1 MLLCGLWRRI
11 CLALSLVLLALAGV
25 ASAADYADPPL
36 SAKDR
41 NHWSFKKPE
50 AFQPPKVHDQ
60 EWVRNPI
67 DAFVLAKL
75 EQAGL
80 KPAPS
85 ASRLTLLRRITF
97 DLTGLPP
104 TPEEMQSFVSDQ
116 SPTAYEKLVD
126 RLLASPRYGERW
138 AQHWLDIARYA
149 DSNGYE
155 IDADRP
161 HAWRYRDYVVQAFN
175 EDKPYD
181 QFVREQLAGDLL
193 ARDKQGQE
201 KTRLQIA
208 AGFNRCGQI
217 HLVVGNIDPEESRY
231 EVLTEM
237 TGAVGSAFLGL
248 TLNCARCHDH
258 KFDPVSQGDYFRLQA
273 FFARAQLKDIEIAS
287 KEEKNHDEQRRKE
300 LEGPLARVQKQIAD
314 IEAPYRARLEEMKKA
329 AVEPVIREALSVDPK
344 KRTPEQKKLI
354 EQAEPLLKVSWDEV
368 LDALK
373 PLDRERR
380 ARLRMEFHQLE
391 AKLPPPLPQ
400 AWTIEDGASA
410 PTFLLKRG
418 SLKNKGLKVAPAFP
432 RVLVKEDKPHQD
444 SPEKQ
449 LKSRNSFL
457 PFAMDSRS
465 LWAAFG
471 NMSKA
476 PNRLDLANW
485 LVDPEHPLTSR
496 VMVNRLW
503 QHHFG
508 KALVR
513 TPNDFGLR
521 GEKPTHPE
529 LLEWLAREFIE
540 HKWSMKHMH
549 RLMVLSNAYQQA
561 SGTPKATRK
570 ADPQNRL
577 LSHMNRSRLEGETI
591 RDSMLAATGELN
603 LELGGI
609 PVRTPLEPEV
619 YDLIF
624 TESEPD
630 NLWPVDPDPR
640 QHARRSIYLFVKRN
654 VHLPLLETFDQ
665 PDTLSSCPV
674 RPTSTFAPQ
683 ALIMLNGPFA
693 KERAN
698 QFALRLLKEKSENVE
713 DWLRTAYRLAVGRMA
728 TEAELAAA
736 KEFLTNQSD
745 LLRDLLRSRHKIA
758 TPQPLPD
765 TIDPAQAAALADF
778 CLALLNSNEFVY
790 VD

>member
-1 MLLCGLWRRI
+1 MLPRELIRRI
-11 CLALSLVLLALAGV
+11 CLVIPLLLALSPGAF
-25 ASAADYADPPL
+25 AADYTDPPL
-36 SAKDR
+36 NEKDKG
-41 NHWSFKKPE
+41 HWSFKKPE
-50 AFQPPKVHDQ
+50 AHQPPKVHDPG
-60 EWVRNPI
+60 WVRNPI

-80 KPAPS
+80 KPAPQ
-85 ASRLTLLRRITF
+85 ANRLTLLRRLTF

-104 TPEEMQSFVSDQ
+104 TPEEVQAFVDDPSVQ
-116 SPTAYEKLVD
+116 AYQKVVD

-138 AQHWLDIARYA
+138 AQHWLDIVRYA

-161 HAWRYRDYVVQAFN
+161 HAWRYRDYVIQAFN

-201 KTRLQIA
+201 KTKLLIA

-258 KFDPVSQGDYFRLQA
+258 KFDPISQEDYFRLQA
-273 FFARAQLKDIEIAS
+273 FFAPSQLKDLDIAS
-287 KEEKNHDEQRRKE
+287 KEEKDRDEKRRKE
-300 LEGPLARVQKQIAD
+300 LEGPLAQVQKQIAD
-314 IEAPYRARLEEMKKA
+314 IEAPYRSRLDEMKKTA
-329 AVEPVIREALSVDPK
+329 LEPSIRQALAVDPT
-344 KRTPEQKKLI
+344 KRTAEQKKLV
-354 EQAEPLLKVSWDEV
+354 EQAEPLIKVSWDEV
-368 LDALK
+368 LEALN
-373 PLDRERR
+373 PADRERR
-380 ARLRMEFHQLE
+380 AKLRTELHQLE
-391 AKLPPPLPQ
+391 AKLLPPLPQ
-400 AWTIEDGASA
+400 AWTLEDGSPT

-418 SLKNKGLKVAPAFP
+418 SLKNKGLKVTPAFP
-432 RVLVKEDKPHQD
+432 RVLVKEGDHLLD
-444 SPEKQ
+444 SPQKEFKG
-449 LKSRNSFL
+449 KKSFL
-457 PFAMDSRS
+457 PFAVDANA
-465 LWAAFG
+465 LKAGLAEK
-471 NMSKA
+471 SKA
-476 PNRLDLANW
+476 SNRLTLADW
-485 LVDPEHPLTSR
+485 LVDCENPLTAR

-513 TPNDFGLR
+513 TPNDFGIR

-529 LLEWLAREFIE
+529 LLDWLACEFVE

-549 RLMVLSNAYQQA
+549 RLMVLSSTYQQA
-561 SGTPKATRK
+561 SQPSNASRK
-570 ADPQNRL
+570 TDPDNRML
-577 LSHMNRSRLEGETI
+577 GHMNRSRLEGDAI
-591 RDSMLAATGELN
+591 RDSMLAAAGELN
-603 LELGGI
+603 LEQSGI

-640 QHARRSIYLFVKRN
+640 QHARRSIYLFLKRN

-683 ALIMLNGPFA
+683 ALIMLNGPFV
-693 KERAN
+693 KKRAD
-698 QFALRLLKEKSENVE
+698 QFALRLLKEHPKSDEE
-713 DWLRTAYRLAVGRMA
+713 RIQAAYRLALGRKA
-728 TEAELAAA
+728 TDREIAAA
-736 KEFLTNQSD
+736 KEFLTNQSEQ
-745 LLRDLLRSRHKIA
+745 LRDMLRSRHKIA
-758 TPQPLPD
+758 GPQPLPD
-765 TIDPAQAAALADF
+765 AIDPAEAAALADF
-778 CLALLNSNEFVY
+778 CLALLNSNEFIY
-790 VD
+790 LE

>member
-1 MLLCGLWRRI
+1 LAPFLL
-11 CLALSLVLLALAGV
+11 LVLTVGAW
-25 ASAADYADPPL
+25 AADYADPPL
-36 SAKDR
+36 SEKDR
-41 NHWSFKKPE
+41 GHWSFKKPE
-50 AFQPPKVHDQ
+50 TLQPPKVHDQ
-60 EWVRNPI
+60 EWVRNAI
-67 DAFVLAKL
+67 DAFILAKL
-75 EQAGL
+75 EQAEL
-80 KPAPS
+80 KPAVP
-85 ASRLTLLRRITF
+85 ADRPTLLRRLTF

-104 TPEEMQSFVSDQ
+104 TPKEMQSFINDQ
-116 SPTAYEKLVD
+116 SPSAYEKVVD
-126 RLLASPRYGERW
+126 RLLASPRHGERW

-161 HAWRYRDYVVQAFN
+161 HAWRYRDYVIQAFN

-193 ARDKQGQE
+193 ARDKLGQE
-201 KTRLQIA
+201 RTKLQIA

-237 TGAVGSAFLGL
+237 TGAVGSTFLGL

-273 FFARAQLKDIEIAS
+273 FFAPSQLKDIEIAT
-287 KEEKNHDEQRRKE
+287 KEEKERDEKRRKE
-300 LEGPLARVQKQIAD
+300 LEGPLARLQKQIAD
-314 IEAPYRARLEEMKKA
+314 IEAPYRARLEELKKA
-329 AVEPVIREALSVDPK
+329 AVDPAVREALAVEPK

-354 EQAEPLLKVSWDEV
+354 GQAEPLLKVSWDEV

-373 PLDRERR
+373 PVDRERR
-380 ARLRMEFHQLE
+380 ARLRTELHQLE

-400 AWTIEDGASA
+400 AWTLEDGNQT

-418 SLKNKGLKVAPAFP
+418 SLKNKGLKVGPAFP
-432 RVLVKEDKPHQD
+432 RVLVKEGKAHED
-444 SPEKQ
+444 PEKQ
-449 LKSRNSFL
+449 SKSKASLL
-457 PFAMDSRS
+457 PFAFDAKTLRAV
-465 LWAAFG
+465 LG
-471 NMSKA
+471 DDTKV

-485 LVDPEHPLTSR
+485 LTDPEHPLTAR

-508 KALVR
+508 KGLVR
-513 TPNDFGLR
+513 TPNDFGIR

-529 LLEWLAREFIE
+529 LLDWLAREFIE

-549 RLMVLSNAYQQA
+549 RLIVLSNAYQQA
-561 SGTPKATRK
+561 SRASETSRR

-577 LSHMNRSRLEGETI
+577 LSRMNRCRLEGETI

-603 LELGGI
+603 LDQGGI

-640 QHARRSIYLFVKRN
+640 QHARRSIYLFLKRN

-698 QFALRLLKEKSENVE
+698 HLALRLLTENPKSVE
-713 DWLRTAYRLAVGRMA
+713 DRIHAAYRLALGRMV
-728 TEAELAAA
+728 TEAEAAA
-736 KEFLTNQSD
+736 AREFLSSQGE
-745 LLRDLLRSRHKIA
+745 LLRDLLRSRHRIG
-758 TPQPLPD
+758 TPQPIPD
-765 TIDPAQAAALADF
+765 STDPADAAALADF
-778 CLALLNSNEFVY
+778 CLALMNSNEFVY
-790 VD
+790 ID